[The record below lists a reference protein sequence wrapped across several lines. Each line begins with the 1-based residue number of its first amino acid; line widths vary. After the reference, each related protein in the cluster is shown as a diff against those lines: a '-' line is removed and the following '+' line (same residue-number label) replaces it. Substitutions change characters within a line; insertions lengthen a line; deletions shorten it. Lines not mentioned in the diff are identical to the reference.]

1 MNTELFIARRILSK
15 NKENF
20 SRPIV
25 KIAIT
30 SIALGLAVMIIAV
43 AIVTGFQSEI
53 KEKVIGFGSH
63 IQISNFDYNKSFED
77 SPISKN
83 QSFYPFIDTI
93 EGIKHIQVFANK
105 AGIIKTKD
113 QIQGVVL
120 KGIGADYDWS
130 FFEDKI
136 VEGENF
142 IVNDSVKTDDVIIS
156 RSLSKLLKLKTG
168 DGLRMYFVSGS
179 GSQPRGRKFNI
190 KGIYETELE
199 EFDILYVICDIK
211 HIQKLNRW
219 TDDQIGGFEILID
232 DFDEL
237 EKFANIIYREIGYDL
252 DAKTIKETNPQI
264 FEWLGLQDMNVVV
277 ILVLMV
283 LVAGI
288 TMIST
293 LLILILERTN
303 MIGILKALGSKDIS
317 IRKIFLY
324 NASYIIGK
332 GLLWG
337 NIIGIG
343 LCLLQDYF
351 QLITLNQE
359 SYYVSYVPVNL
370 GLQSMLILNAGTFLV
385 CLIMLLIPSLIITR
399 ISPVKAIRFS

>member
-1 MNTELFIARRILSK
+1 MNTELFIARHILSK
-15 NKENF
+15 NKDNF

-25 KIAIT
+25 KIAII

-43 AIVTGFQSEI
+43 AIVTGFQFEI
-53 KEKVIGFGSH
+53 REKVIGFGSH
-63 IQISNFDYNKSFED
+63 IQISNYDYNKSFED
-77 SPISKN
+77 SPISKK
-83 QSFYPFIDTI
+83 QSFYPYIDTI
-93 EGIKHIQVFANK
+93 EGIRHIQVFANK
-105 AGIIKTKD
+105 AGIIKTKE

-120 KGIGADYDWS
+120 KGVGADYDWS
-130 FFEDKI
+130 FFGDKI
-136 VEGENF
+136 VSGEGF
-142 IVNDSVKTDDVIIS
+142 IVNDSVKTDNVIIS
-156 RSLSKLLKLKTG
+156 RTLSKLLKLKNG
-168 DGLRMYFVSGS
+168 DDLRMYFVSGS
-179 GSQPRGRKFNI
+179 GSQPRGRKFSI

-199 EFDILYVICDIK
+199 EFDKLYVICDIK

-219 TDDQIGGFEILID
+219 TDEQIGGFEVLLD

-237 EKFANIIYREIGYDL
+237 EKFSNVIYNEIGYDL
-252 DAKTIKETNPQI
+252 NAKTIKETNPQI
-264 FEWLGLQDMNVVV
+264 FEWLGLQDMNVVI
-277 ILVLMV
+277 ILVLMA

-303 MIGILKALGSKDIS
+303 MIGILKALGSRDAS

-324 NASYIIGK
+324 NASYIVGR

-359 SYYVSYVPVNL
+359 SYYVSFVPVNL
-370 GLQSMLILNAGTFLV
+370 SLLSIIILNAGTFLV
-385 CLIMLLIPSLIITR
+385 CLIMLIIPSLIITR

>member
-1 MNTELFIARRILSK
+1 LNTELFIAKRILSK
-15 NKENF
+15 NNENF

-30 SIALGLAVMIIAV
+30 SISLGLAVMIISV
-43 AIVTGFQSEI
+43 AIVTGFQTEI
-53 KEKVIGFGSH
+53 REKVIGFGSH
-63 IQISNFDYNKSFED
+63 IQITNFDYNKSFED

-83 QSFYPFIDTI
+83 QSFYPFLDTI
-93 EGIKHIQVFANK
+93 QGIKHIQVFANK
-105 AGIIKTKD
+105 TGIIKTKD
-113 QIQGVVL
+113 QIEGVVL
-120 KGIGADYDWS
+120 KGIDSDYDWS
-130 FFEDKI
+130 FFENKI
-136 VEGENF
+136 IDGNKF
-142 IVNDSVKTDDVIIS
+142 IVTDSSQNNNVIIS
-156 RSLSKLLKLKTG
+156 KSLSKLLKLKTG
-168 DGLRMYFVSGS
+168 DALKMYFVSGS
-179 GSQPRGRKFNI
+179 GSQPRGRNFNI
-190 KGIYETELE
+190 LGIYETELE
-199 EFDILYVICDIK
+199 EFDKLYVICDIK

-219 TDDQIGGFEILID
+219 DDDQIGGFEVFLD
-232 DFDEL
+232 DFNELDEL
-237 EKFANIIYREIGYDL
+237 SYKIYNEIGYDL

-264 FEWLGLQDMNVVV
+264 FDWLDLQDVNVVV

-303 MIGILKALGSKDIS
+303 MIGILKALGSKNLS
-317 IRKIFLY
+317 IRKMFLY
-324 NASYIIGK
+324 NAVYIVGK

-351 QLITLNQE
+351 HLLKLNQE
-359 SYYVSYVPVNL
+359 SYYVSFVPINL
-370 GLQSMLILNAGTFLV
+370 NLQSIVILNVGIFVV

>member
-1 MNTELFIARRILSK
+1 MNTELFIAKRILSK

-63 IQISNFDYNKSFED
+63 IQISNYDYNKSFED

-93 EGIKHIQVFANK
+93 EGIKHIQIFANK

-142 IVNDSVKTDDVIIS
+142 IVNDSVKTDDVILS

-168 DGLRMYFVSGS
+168 DDLRMYFVSGS

-190 KGIYETELE
+190 IGIYETELE

-219 TDDQIGGFEILID
+219 TDDQIGGFEILLD
-232 DFDEL
+232 DFDKL
-237 EKFANIIYREIGYDL
+237 EKFANIIYCEIGYDL

-264 FEWLGLQDMNVVV
+264 FDWLGLQDMNVVV

-293 LLILILERTN
+293 LLILIMERTN

-370 GLQSMLILNAGTFLV
+370 SLQSMLVLNAGTFLV